1 MTDEIST
8 IKEEIKD
15 CQESKEISRCEYCVD
30 EYYSCLI
37 RLTYQA
43 LQINLENKGK

>member
-1 MTDEIST
+1 MSDEIST

-15 CQESKEISRCEYCVD
+15 CQESKEISKCEYCVD

-37 RLTYQA
+37 RKMYQA
-43 LQINLENKGK
+43 LQIKLEA

>member
-1 MTDEIST
+1 MTDEISN

-15 CQESKEISRCEYCVD
+15 CQESKEIFRCEYCVD

-43 LQINLENKGK
+43 LQINLEN

>member
-1 MTDEIST
+1 MIDKMTD
-8 IKEEIKD
+8 IKQEIKD
-15 CQESKEISRCEYCVD
+15 CQESKQISRCEYCVD

-43 LQINLENKGK
+43 LQINLNN

>member
-1 MTDEIST
+1 MTDEIEN

-37 RLTYQA
+37 RLKYQA
-43 LQINLENKGK
+43 LQINLKGK